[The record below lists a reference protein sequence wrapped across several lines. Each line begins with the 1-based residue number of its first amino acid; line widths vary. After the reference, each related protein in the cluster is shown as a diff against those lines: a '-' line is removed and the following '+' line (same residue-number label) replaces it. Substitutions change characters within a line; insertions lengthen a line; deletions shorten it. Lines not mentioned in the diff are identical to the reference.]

1 MRNCAIDIETDG
13 FDPSKIHVLCVKEMD
28 EGVAS
33 LGTVHQFTRPA
44 GAEDFLHSFDNVI
57 AHNGCG
63 FDFPILKQLWDV
75 EVPEWKQQ
83 DTLVLSRMEQPD
95 RKGGHSLKS
104 WGERLGYQKSD
115 YKGGWSSLNDE
126 MIKYCRN
133 DAAVTARVYNHLA
146 PQVSNIGTQ
155 PILAEYRMQRLVY
168 NVEKYGFAFDLV
180 SAYKLFSKLL
190 KRQKEIVLEM
200 QDIFP
205 ASIIQLKTKQKIVP
219 FNPGS
224 RKQIAERLQEKGWV
238 AKEFTPTGQPRVD
251 EHTLKGTNIPEAKIL
266 AEYFMLQKRTGLLD
280 SWIKKSDGDRV
291 HCSYHTLGA
300 ITHRMSCSGPNLQQV
315 PSMRTPYGEECRKLW
330 IADRGNVLV
339 GADAKSLELRVL
351 AHYMDDPVFNTEI
364 LDGDIHAANQKRAGL
379 PTRDMAKTFIFA
391 LIYGAGDGKLGS
403 IVGGSTTDGKD
414 LRRKFLSSLPSFAR
428 LSKGVIKKGTSTGKL
443 LGIDQRPIRVRHGHA
458 SLNTLIQ
465 GSSAILMKDWFTI
478 IEHSMGMEET
488 LGLWEKKAGIVA
500 MVHDEVVI
508 EAPEKE
514 VDLVSECVKLGIQS
528 VNKHFNLRCPLDC
541 DVISGNNW
549 SEIH

>member
-1 MRNCAIDIETDG
+1 MMRNCSIDIETDG
-13 FDPSKIHVLCVKEMD
+13 LNPSKIHVLCVKEMD
-28 EGVAS
+28 EGLAS
-33 LGTVHQFTRPA
+33 LGTTHQFIRPA
-44 GAEDFLHSFDNVI
+44 GAEEFLHSFDNVI

-83 DTLVLSRMEQPD
+83 DTLVLSRMAQPD

-104 WGERLGYQKSD
+104 WGERLEYEKSD
-115 YKGGWSSLNDE
+115 YKGGWNSLNDE
-126 MIKYCRN
+126 MIKYCHN
-133 DAAVTARVYNHLA
+133 DAAVTARLYDHLA
-146 PQVSNIGTQ
+146 PQIAKIGEQ
-155 PILAEYRMQRLVY
+155 PILSEYRMQRLAY

-180 SAYKLFSKLL
+180 GAYKLFSKLL
-190 KRQKEIVLEM
+190 KRQREIVLEM

-224 RKQIAERLQEKGWV
+224 RKQIAERLKEKGWV
-238 AKEFTPTGQPRVD
+238 AKELTPTGQPRVD
-251 EHTLKGTNIPEAKIL
+251 EQALRGTDIPEAKIL

-330 IADRGNVLV
+330 VADSGNVLV

-351 AHYMDDPVFNTEI
+351 AHYMNDTLFNTEI
-364 LDGDIHAANQKRAGL
+364 LEGDIHSANQKRAGL

-403 IVGGSTTDGKD
+403 IVGGSPTDGKD
-414 LRRKFLSSLPSFAR
+414 LRRKFLSNLPSFAR
-428 LSKGVIKKGTSTGKL
+428 LSKGVIKKGTARGVL
-443 LGIDQRPIRVRHGHA
+443 LGIDQRPIRVRHNHA

-465 GSSAILMKDWFTI
+465 GSSAILMKHWFTR
-478 IEHSMGMEET
+478 IEHFMGMEET
-488 LGLWEKKAGIVA
+488 LGLRGKAGIVA
-500 MVHDEVVI
+500 MIHDEVVI

-514 VDLVSECVKLGIQS
+514 VDLVAECVKLGIQS
-528 VNKHFNLRCPLDC
+528 VNNYFNLRCPLDC

>member
-1 MRNCAIDIETDG
+1 MG
-13 FDPSKIHVLCVKEMD
+13 
-28 EGVAS
+28 
-33 LGTVHQFTRPA
+33 
-44 GAEDFLHSFDNVI
+44 
-57 AHNGCG
+57 
-63 FDFPILKQLWDV
+63 
-75 EVPEWKQQ
+75 
-83 DTLVLSRMEQPD
+83 
-95 RKGGHSLKS
+95 
-104 WGERLGYQKSD
+104 
-115 YKGGWSSLNDE
+115 
-126 MIKYCRN
+126 
-133 DAAVTARVYNHLA
+133 
-146 PQVSNIGTQ
+146 
-155 PILAEYRMQRLVY
+155 
-168 NVEKYGFAFDLV
+168 
-180 SAYKLFSKLL
+180 AYKLFSKLL
-190 KRQKEIVLEM
+190 KRQREIVLEM

-224 RKQIAERLQEKGWV
+224 RKQIAERLKEKGWV
-238 AKEFTPTGQPRVD
+238 AKELTPTGQPRVD
-251 EHTLKGTNIPEAKIL
+251 EQALRGTDIPEAKIL

-330 IADRGNVLV
+330 VADSGNVLV

-351 AHYMDDPVFNTEI
+351 AHYMNDTLFNTEI
-364 LDGDIHAANQKRAGL
+364 LEGDIHSANQKRAGL

-403 IVGGSTTDGKD
+403 IVGGSPTDGKD
-414 LRRKFLSSLPSFAR
+414 LRRKFLSNLPSFAR
-428 LSKGVIKKGTSTGKL
+428 LSKGVIQKGTAKGVL
-443 LGIDQRPIRVRHGHA
+443 LGIDQRPIRVRHNHA

-465 GSSAILMKDWFTI
+465 GSSAILMKHWFTR
-478 IEHSMGMEET
+478 IEHFMGMEET
-488 LGLWEKKAGIVA
+488 LGLRGKAGIVA
-500 MVHDEVVI
+500 MIHDEVVI

-514 VDLVSECVKLGIQS
+514 VDLVAECVKLGIQS
-528 VNKHFNLRCPLDC
+528 VNNYFNLRCPLDC

>member
-1 MRNCAIDIETDG
+1 MSNCAIDIETDG
-13 FDPSKIHVLCVKEMD
+13 FNPSKIHVLCVKEMD
-28 EGVAS
+28 EGVAT
-33 LGTVHQFTRPA
+33 LGTIHQFTRPA
-44 GAEDFLHSFDNVI
+44 GAEEFLHSFNNVI

-63 FDFPILKQLWDV
+63 FDFPILKELWDV
-75 EVPEWKQQ
+75 EVAEWKQQ

-95 RKGGHSLKS
+95 RKGGHSLKA
-104 WGERLGYQKSD
+104 WGERLEYEKSD
-115 YKGGWSSLNDE
+115 YKGGWNSLNDD
-126 MIKYCRN
+126 MIKYCQN
-133 DAAVTARVYNHLA
+133 DAVITAKLYDHLR
-146 PQVSNIGTQ
+146 PQVARIGEQ
-155 PILAEYRMQRLVY
+155 PVLEEYRMQRLAY
-168 NVEKYGFAFDLV
+168 SVEKYGFAFDLEA
-180 SAYKLFSKLL
+180 AYKLFSKLL

-200 QDIFP
+200 QDVFP

-224 RKQIAERLQEKGWV
+224 RKQIAERLKEKGWV

-291 HCSYHTLGA
+291 HCNYHTLGA
-300 ITHRMSCSGPNLQQV
+300 ITHRMSCSGPNLQQI

-330 IADRGNVLV
+330 IADKGNVLV

-351 AHYMDDPVFNTEI
+351 AHYMNDTVFNNEI
-364 LDGDIHAANQKRAGL
+364 LDGDIHSANQKRAGL
-379 PTRDMAKTFIFA
+379 LTRDMAKTFIFA

-403 IVGGSTTDGKD
+403 VVGGSPTDGKD
-414 LRRKFLSSLPSFAR
+414 LRRRFLSNLPSFAR
-428 LSKGVIKKGTSTGKL
+428 LSKGVIKKGTDRGFV
-443 LGIDQRPIRVRHGHA
+443 LGIDQRPLRVRHNHA

-465 GSSAILMKDWFTI
+465 GSSAILMKWWFTDI
-478 IEHSMGMEET
+478 WQDMQMREPLDTAS
-488 LGLWEKKAGIVA
+488 IVA

-528 VNKHFNLRCPLDC
+528 VNRHFNLRCPLDC